1 MDAKTSYREAA
12 VRGARPLQLVILLYE
27 QGIDDLRRALA
38 ALQRGDIETRTRQIN
53 HALVVIGHLQAS
65 LDMEQGAQVARNLQ
79 RFYHLLRESLVKAH
93 GKQSV
98 TILQEGIA
106 DLMSLREAWIEVER
120 SANPST
126 EFPVERVPTQAAIPE
141 EPVSP
146 SKWNA

>member
-1 MDAKTSYREAA
+1 MDARTSYREAA

-79 RFYHLLRESLVKAH
+79 RFYHLLRDSLVTAH

-98 TILQEGIA
+98 TILQEGIT

-126 EFPVERVPTQAAIPE
+126 EFPLERVPAQAAISEDPA
-141 EPVSP
+141 PP